1 MPSLS
6 VTLAPPQILD
16 LQSGDRDEVLLAMA
30 DVAAKDAG
38 LEPAKLLQVI
48 REREALLSTGFG
60 GGAAMPHVRLAGVR
74 RFHTVLGR
82 TRAGIEFAAADQKPV
97 HVLLLIV
104 GPEADRDGY
113 KKLMAKCAR
122 FLKQEYQRIMD
133 ADDLPALLA
142 EVLQEY

>member
-6 VTLAPPQILD
+6 VTLTPQQILD
-16 LQSGDRDEVLLAMA
+16 LTSGDRDDVLGIMA
-30 DVAAKDAG
+30 EAAAKDAG
-38 LEPAKLLQVI
+38 LEAPKLLQVI
-48 REREALLSTGFG
+48 KDREALLSTGFG
-60 GGAAMPHVRLAGVR
+60 GGAAMPHVRLSGVR
-74 RFHTVLGR
+74 RFHTVLAR
-82 TRAGIEFAAADQKPV
+82 TKAGIEFAAADARPV

-133 ADDLPALLA
+133 ADDLPACLA